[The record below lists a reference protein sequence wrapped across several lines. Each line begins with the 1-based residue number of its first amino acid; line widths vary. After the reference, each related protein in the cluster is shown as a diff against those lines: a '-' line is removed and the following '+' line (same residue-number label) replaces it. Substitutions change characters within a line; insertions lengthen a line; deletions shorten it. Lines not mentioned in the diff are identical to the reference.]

1 MLMNKRSHYTKIF
14 SRAISDRKVFGKFDR
29 MIREYSQQM
38 DQACDLLPDQKEK
51 SLGYKKLASL
61 FALLASG
68 TLMSLLVALFEF
80 FSKMCQ
86 IQKNQKLTP
95 TNHEGNPIDNNIK
108 EIINDMSK
116 DMSKDEIEKTFKRIL
131 QNLDQE

>member
-14 SRAISDRKVFGKFDR
+14 SRAISDRKVFGGFDR

-38 DQACDLLPDQKEK
+38 DQSCDLILPDQKEK
-51 SLGYKKLASL
+51 SLGYEKLASL

-80 FSKMCQ
+80 FSKMRQ

-95 TNHEGNPIDNNIK
+95 TIHEGNPIDNNIK
-108 EIINDMSK
+108 EIIN

>member
-14 SRAISDRKVFGKFDR
+14 SRAISDRKVFGGFDR

-38 DQACDLLPDQKEK
+38 DQACNLLLPDQKEK

-95 TNHEGNPIDNNIK
+95 TIHEGNPIDNIK
-108 EIINDMSK
+108 EIIN

>member
-14 SRAISDRKVFGKFDR
+14 SRAISDRKVFKGFD
-29 MIREYSQQM
+29 IYIKEYIQQM
-38 DQACDLLPDQKEK
+38 DQFCHLLLPDQKEK
-51 SLGYKKLASL
+51 PLGYMKLASL

-95 TNHEGNPIDNNIK
+95 TIDEGNPIDNNIK

-116 DMSKDEIEKTFKRIL
+116 DDIEKTFKRIL

>member
-14 SRAISDRKVFGKFDR
+14 SRAISDRKVFGGFDR

-38 DQACDLLPDQKEK
+38 DQSCDLILPDQKEK
-51 SLGYKKLASL
+51 SLGYEKLASL

-80 FSKMCQ
+80 FSKIRQ

-95 TNHEGNPIDNNIK
+95 TIDETSTVWFSPAPGDEG
-108 EIINDMSK
+108 SGT
-116 DMSKDEIEKTFKRIL
+116 SVQHTTSSAGAG
-131 QNLDQE
+131 

>member
-14 SRAISDRKVFGKFDR
+14 SRAISDRKVFGGFDK
-29 MIREYSQQM
+29 MIREYNQQM

-86 IQKNQKLTP
+86 IQKNQKLTQVIY
-95 TNHEGNPIDNNIK
+95 EGNLTEDDIK
-108 EIINDMSK
+108 EIIK
-116 DMSKDEIEKTFKRIL
+116 DMLKDEIEKTFRRIL
-131 QNLDQE
+131 QNLD

>member
-1 MLMNKRSHYTKIF
+1 MLMNKRSQYTKIF
-14 SRAISDRKVFGKFDR
+14 SRAILDMKESGGFDIFLGET
-29 MIREYSQQM
+29 IRQM
-38 DQACDLLPDQKEK
+38 DQCHLQTDQKEK
-51 SLGYKKLASL
+51 PLGYKKLASL
-61 FALLASG
+61 FVLLASG

-95 TNHEGNPIDNNIK
+95 TIHEGNPIDNNIK
-108 EIINDMSK
+108 EIIS

>member
-14 SRAISDRKVFGKFDR
+14 SRAISDRKVFGGFDR

-80 FSKMCQ
+80 FSKMYQ
-86 IQKNQKLTP
+86 IQKNQKP
-95 TNHEGNPIDNNIK
+95 TTTNKETNPTEDNLRDILN
-108 EIINDMSK
+108 N
-116 DMSKDEIEKTFKRIL
+116 MSKDEIIQRIL
-131 QNLDQE
+131 QNVHQE